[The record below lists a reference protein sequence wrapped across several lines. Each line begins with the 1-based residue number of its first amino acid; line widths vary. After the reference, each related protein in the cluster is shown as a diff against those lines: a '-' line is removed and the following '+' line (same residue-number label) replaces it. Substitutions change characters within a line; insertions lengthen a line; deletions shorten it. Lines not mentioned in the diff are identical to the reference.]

1 MPYVAIKGH
10 PKTAEIRA
18 RLVER
23 INQALLEV
31 WGCPQEAISISLEEI
46 DPEKWE
52 ETVVKK
58 EIEPN
63 SEKMYIFN
71 GEKKF

>member
-1 MPYVAIKGH
+1 MPFVAIKGY
-10 PKTAEIRA
+10 PKSAEIRA

-63 SEKMYIFN
+63 AEKMYIFN
-71 GEKKF
+71 GKKNF

>member
-10 PKTAEIRA
+10 PNTAEIRT

-46 DPEKWE
+46 APEKWE

-63 SEKMYIFN
+63 AEKMYIFN